1 VSDNFISRQR
11 QISIDGNSDIEK
23 VLSDRFTQT
32 YRRGKEKLIPDYYV
46 NPQVSNRDY
55 SSQQQAGTNNTL
67 SSRGCM
73 LSEEDNESRV
83 GLPKQP
89 IKLTMPQESSQTNKI
104 QPPRNR
110 QILSGKIQMKKK
122 VNEYESEY
130 LATTRMAAHDAY
142 SKTSSRKDRNNGMR
156 SPSKNR

>member
-1 VSDNFISRQR
+1 
-11 QISIDGNSDIEK
+11 
-23 VLSDRFTQT
+23 
-32 YRRGKEKLIPDYYV
+32 
-46 NPQVSNRDY
+46 
-55 SSQQQAGTNNTL
+55 
-67 SSRGCM
+67 M